1 MGQELVE
8 AVVLGVLTGS
18 VYGLFSVG
26 LSLVYGVMRLVNFA
40 YGDLVA
46 VGMYVAYS
54 TSTALHTSL
63 YIGLVFGLLGAI
75 PAGAILYLGFF
86 RGAEAQHR
94 SHDQL
99 LISLGLSV
107 LLENGLTDI
116 YGSTPVA
123 STNGVANSAVHIGP
137 IGIPDGQLIAF
148 AVACCLTI
156 VAQVVLMRTRTGRA
170 LRALVADREMATM
183 LGIRTSL
190 MFGLAFIASVALA
203 AVAGVIL
210 FGYLPASPAE
220 GQGFIL
226 LGFVCV
232 ILGGVGDTRGAF
244 LAGIL
249 VGVIE
254 SLTTTFWNPQLQDT
268 TVYIVFLLVI
278 TLRPRGLLGTAVE
291 HA

>member
-1 MGQELVE
+1 MGQELIE
-8 AVVLGVLTGS
+8 SLVLGVLSGA

-54 TSTALHTSL
+54 ISTALHTSL
-63 YIGLVFGLLGAI
+63 YVGLVFALLGAV
-75 PAGAILYLGFF
+75 PAGAILYVGFF

-107 LLENGLTDI
+107 LLENGLSDI
-116 YGSTPVA
+116 YGSTPIA
-123 STNGVANSAVHIGP
+123 SANGLANSAIHIGP
-137 IGIPDGQLIAF
+137 LGIPDGQVVAF
-148 AVACCLTI
+148 VIACCLTA
-156 VAQVVLMRTRTGRA
+156 VAQLILMRTRIGRA
-170 LRALVADREMATM
+170 LRALVADREMASM

-190 MFGLAFIASVALA
+190 MFGLSFIASVALA

-210 FGYLPASPAE
+210 FGYLPASPDA
-220 GQGFIL
+220 GQNFIL

-244 LAGIL
+244 LAGL
-249 VGVIE
+249 VVGVIE

-268 TVYIVFLLVI
+268 TVYIVFLIVI
-278 TLRPRGLLGTAVE
+278 MLRPRGLLGTAVE
-291 HA
+291 HT